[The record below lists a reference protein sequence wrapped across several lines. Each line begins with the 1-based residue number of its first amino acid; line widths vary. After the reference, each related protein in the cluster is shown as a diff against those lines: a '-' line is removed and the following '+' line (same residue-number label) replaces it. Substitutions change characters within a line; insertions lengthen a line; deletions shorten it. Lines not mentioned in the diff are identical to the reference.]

1 MVGDVPT
8 FDERAE
14 WFDEHYSTTRG
25 RVRRELVLER
35 IRATA
40 PPPPAAVLDVG
51 GGSGAI
57 AIPLAAAG
65 YRVTVADPSRGML
78 DIAVANAAEAG
89 VDIRV
94 EQIAIDD
101 LPGSSL
107 GAFDVVCCHAVLLY
121 VDDPPS
127 ALRILRSAAR
137 EGATLSLLEKNRG
150 ALAIRPGLAG
160 DYAEALRVLD
170 DAVATGNLGIPNRS
184 HPVATWLA
192 WLDEAGWGV
201 SSWAGIRLF
210 SDTARDGLSEP
221 AFRALLDLER
231 EAGARDPYRSVARLV
246 HFAATAR

>member
-1 MVGDVPT
+1 VDVPT
-8 FDERAE
+8 FDERAG
-14 WFDEHYSTTRG
+14 WFDEHYATTRG
-25 RVRRELVLER
+25 KVRRTLVLER

-57 AIPLAAAG
+57 AIPLAADG

-78 DIAVANAAEAG
+78 DVATANAAEAG
-89 VDIRV
+89 VGIRL
-94 EQIAIDD
+94 EQTGIDD
-101 LPGSSL
+101 LAASAL
-107 GAFDVVCCHAVLLY
+107 GTFDVVCCHAVLLY
-121 VDDPPS
+121 VDDPLS
-127 ALRILRSAAR
+127 ALRTLRSVAR

-170 DAVATGNLGIPNRS
+170 DPVATGNLGIANLS
-184 HPVATWLA
+184 HSVATWLA
-192 WLDEAGWGV
+192 WLDEAGWDV

-210 SDTARDGLSEP
+210 SDTARDDLSEP
-221 AFRALLDLER
+221 AFRALVDLER
-231 EAGARDPYRSVARLV
+231 EAGTREPYRSVARLV

>member
-1 MVGDVPT
+1 VPT

-35 IRATA
+35 VRATA
-40 PPPPAAVLDVG
+40 PPPAAVLDVG

-57 AIPLAAAG
+57 AIPLAADG
-65 YRVTVADPSRGML
+65 YRVTVADPSSAML
-78 DIAVANAAEAG
+78 DIAAAKAEEAG

-94 EQIAIDD
+94 EQIGIDD

-107 GAFDVVCCHAVLLY
+107 GTFDLVCCHAVLLY
-121 VDDPPS
+121 VDDPVS
-127 ALRILRSAAR
+127 ALRTLRSAAR
-137 EGATLSLLEKNRG
+137 EGATLSLLEKNRD

-170 DAVATGNLGIPNRS
+170 DPVATGNLGIPNRS
-184 HPVATWLA
+184 HSVATWLA
-192 WLDEAGWGV
+192 WLDDAGWDV

-210 SDTARDGLSEP
+210 SDTAPDDVPEP
-221 AFRALLDLER
+221 AFRALLELER
-231 EAGARDPYRSVARLV
+231 EAGAREPYRSLARLV